1 MNVKKYLEWYKIQT
15 ADKLVSHIAE
25 LKRNTSPDFK
35 LISELV
41 HHLESGYND
50 FGIYKDN
57 VIASPNRGEKEM
69 FKLQENKDAQ
79 EKFTKCVNYI
89 YREKPKRPKNVIVSI
104 TEKVNSN
111 KNNTSYLKQPKIKD
125 TSLKELKEATIN
137 ATNLNFDIKD
147 TLDIISCD
155 TKEDIYRLVEKQ
167 IAERDKLI
175 TYPLTTDECIEKER
189 VGVKQN
195 QTEEPNLKVRF
206 FKKDIDTGGTLFSED
221 KLFSTY
227 EEVQKYGEDNNY
239 TEWYKLEHQIE
250 NNNGIK
256 ETEGKLYYELSWEFI
271 EEMAK
276 RMANNKSNKYP
287 LFNWKKNIDVED
299 LKQAINRHH
308 IEVMKGNYKDGDEL
322 LGHVVSYACNS
333 MMLWEQLNKS

>member
-1 MNVKKYLEWYKIQT
+1 MDVKKYLEEHKIET

-25 LKRNTSPDFK
+25 LKRNTFPDFK

-41 HHLESGYND
+41 HHLAVGYND
-50 FGIYKDN
+50 FGIYKDD
-57 VIASPNRGEKEM
+57 VITSSNRGEKEM
-69 FKLQENKDAQ
+69 FKLQENKDLQ

-89 YREKPKRPKNVIVSI
+89 YREKPKRPKNLIVSI
-104 TEKVNSN
+104 TENSP
-111 KNNTSYLKQPKIKD
+111 SQ
-125 TSLKELKEATIN
+125 EADNIN
-137 ATNLNFDIKD
+137 F
-147 TLDIISCD
+147 ISG
-155 TKEDIYRLVEKQ
+155 
-167 IAERDKLI
+167 
-175 TYPLTTDECIEKER
+175 
-189 VGVKQN
+189 GVK
-195 QTEEPNLKVRF
+195 R
-206 FKKDIDTGGTLFSED
+206 
-221 KLFSTY
+221 
-227 EEVQKYGEDNNY
+227 
-239 TEWYKLEHQIE
+239 
-250 NNNGIK
+250 GIK

-287 LFNWKKNIDVED
+287 LFNWKKNINVED

>member
-1 MNVKKYLEWYKIQT
+1 MDVKKYLEEYKIQT
-15 ADKLVSHIAE
+15 AGKLVSHISE
-25 LKRNTSPDFK
+25 LKRNTKPNLK
-35 LISELV
+35 LISSLASYLPIMHDNEI
-41 HHLESGYND
+41 LEDS
-50 FGIYKDN
+50 FKE
-57 VIASPNRGEKEM
+57 NRR
-69 FKLQENKDAQ
+69 ENCKKVESWFCNTSD
-79 EKFTKCVNYI
+79 EERVKRYI
-89 YREKPKRPKNVIVSI
+89 Y
-104 TEKVNSN
+104 
-111 KNNTSYLKQPKIKD
+111 
-125 TSLKELKEATIN
+125 
-137 ATNLNFDIKD
+137 
-147 TLDIISCD
+147 LDKKGI
-155 TKEDIYRLVEKQ
+155 
-167 IAERDKLI
+167 
-175 TYPLTTDECIEKER
+175 
-189 VGVKQN
+189 KQN

-206 FKKDIDTGGTLFSED
+206 FKKDIDTGGILFSED

-227 EEVQKYGEDNNY
+227 EEVQKYGEYNNY
-239 TEWYKLEHQIE
+239 TEWHKLEHQIE

-256 ETEGKLYYELSWEFI
+256 ETNGKLYYELSWEFI

>member
-1 MNVKKYLEWYKIQT
+1 MDVKKYLEEYKIQT
-15 ADKLVSHIAE
+15 ANKLVSHIVE
-25 LKRNTSPDFK
+25 LKRNTKPNLE
-35 LISELV
+35 LISSLAA
-41 HHLESGYND
+41 HLP
-50 FGIYKDN
+50 IMHDN
-57 VIASPNRGEKEM
+57 EILEDSFKENRRENWK
-69 FKLQENKDAQ
+69 KLERL
-79 EKFTKCVNYI
+79 FC
-89 YREKPKRPKNVIVSI
+89 
-104 TEKVNSN
+104 
-111 KNNTSYLKQPKIKD
+111 NTSN
-125 TSLKELKEATIN
+125 E
-137 ATNLNFDIKD
+137 
-147 TLDIISCD
+147 
-155 TKEDIYRLVEKQ
+155 
-167 IAERDKLI
+167 
-175 TYPLTTDECIEKER
+175 ER
-189 VGVKQN
+189 VKRYVYLDKKGVKQN

-227 EEVQKYGEDNNY
+227 EEVQKYGEGNNY

-287 LFNWKKNIDVED
+287 LFNWKKNINVED

-308 IEVMKGNYKDGDEL
+308 IEVMKGNYKDGNEL

>member
-1 MNVKKYLEWYKIQT
+1 MDVKKYLEEHKIET

-25 LKRNTSPDFK
+25 LKRNTFPDFK

-41 HHLESGYND
+41 HHLEVGYND
-50 FGIYKDN
+50 FGIYKDD
-57 VIASPNRGEKEM
+57 VITSSNRGEKEM
-69 FKLQENKDAQ
+69 FKLQENKDLQ

-89 YREKPKRPKNVIVSI
+89 YREKPKRPKNLIVSI
-104 TEKVNSN
+104 TENSP
-111 KNNTSYLKQPKIKD
+111 SQ
-125 TSLKELKEATIN
+125 EADNIN
-137 ATNLNFDIKD
+137 F
-147 TLDIISCD
+147 ISG
-155 TKEDIYRLVEKQ
+155 
-167 IAERDKLI
+167 
-175 TYPLTTDECIEKER
+175 
-189 VGVKQN
+189 GVK
-195 QTEEPNLKVRF
+195 R
-206 FKKDIDTGGTLFSED
+206 
-221 KLFSTY
+221 
-227 EEVQKYGEDNNY
+227 
-239 TEWYKLEHQIE
+239 
-250 NNNGIK
+250 GIK